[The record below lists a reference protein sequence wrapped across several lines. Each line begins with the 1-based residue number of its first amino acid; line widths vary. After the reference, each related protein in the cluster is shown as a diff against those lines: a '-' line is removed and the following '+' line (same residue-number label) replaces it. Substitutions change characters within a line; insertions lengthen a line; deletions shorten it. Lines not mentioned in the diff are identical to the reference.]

1 MGKMQL
7 RSREKLAC
15 RRDKVRNEKKKKIN
29 KGATKQKAKCSIAEY
44 YRRRREKIKA
54 TNPETYELAQKK
66 ERDRYAKRVSEGKIK
81 MVADMTDREK
91 RTARKRRKEYAAKYF
106 SKKKRLQE
114 EDRTPVAS
122 QAGSESTSAVD
133 KSESHQR
140 KKGKKAV
147 RLRLESDKKRIQS
160 LESDL
165 KKVILKY

>member
-1 MGKMQL
+1 
-7 RSREKLAC
+7 
-15 RRDKVRNEKKKKIN
+15 
-29 KGATKQKAKCSIAEY
+29 
-44 YRRRREKIKA
+44 
-54 TNPETYELAQKK
+54 
-66 ERDRYAKRVSEGKIK
+66 
-81 MVADMTDREK
+81 MTDREK

-106 SKKKRLQE
+106 SKKRLQE
-114 EDRTPVAS
+114 EDRAPAAS
-122 QAGSESTSAVD
+122 QAGSEATSAVD